1 MTLTRLGLI
10 LATGGGLADPQISPP
25 PGAEF
30 EVASIKLNPDCDN
43 RPRNVAIPSPGK
55 LTLECV
61 TLYSA
66 IQSAYGIF
74 ASGVSADLKV
84 IEIVGGPGWSNA
96 ERYDI
101 TAKANG
107 EPSQAQMRGPMLQ
120 ALLEDRF
127 KLRLHREAKEV
138 PIYALT
144 LSKNG
149 AKLERSKEGKSRS
162 HRYQSSPSATPAGPT
177 SNKRLRPSDPWYKGP
192 QRDNGCPRHDY
203 EGLGRRATV
212 TNS

>member
-10 LATGGGLADPQISPP
+10 LATGGGLAYSQISPP

-43 RPRNVAIPSPGK
+43 RPRNVAIPSPGR

-120 ALLEDRF
+120 ALLEGTVQAQASPRSEGSPN
-127 KLRLHREAKEV
+127 LCAHTVKE
-138 PIYALT
+138 
-144 LSKNG
+144 
-149 AKLERSKEGKSRS
+149 
-162 HRYQSSPSATPAGPT
+162 
-177 SNKRLRPSDPWYKGP
+177 
-192 QRDNGCPRHDY
+192 RH
-203 EGLGRRATV
+203 
-212 TNS
+212 